1 MQYKFEYQGNTYLF
15 DKDESDKD
23 KYVVF
28 SCAKNEEDYIIEWVE
43 HNLSI
48 GFDKVIIADN
58 NDDNVKLPSLLSK
71 YVEDG
76 TVQIFDCHGLKGIQ
90 LYIYDMFLAESNYRW
105 CAYFDCD
112 EFLELSQHASV
123 KDFLATI
130 KEDCVLI
137 NWLVFGGCGNLL
149 KKEGTLKE
157 RFKEP
162 VYPSCIFKEN
172 FYVKPIV
179 RSGSTFIGFRH
190 THSPI
195 PKYLPLFNLGGYCHV
210 RNQSHV
216 YSPPR
221 YKYAYI
227 RHYYTKSFE
236 EWLQNKVKRGW
247 PDEMPDLLK
256 AENYFI
262 LDNGDEFKIDKYIKG
277 LFVDNTAMDTNKED
291 LARQIGDNRIVL
303 LKSTE
308 RNTYALI
315 LEAFFIMK
323 NFTGK
328 VIVFEGDYVDD
339 AMYAAFVEYG
349 VRTGNDVAYIF
360 KDEEFRNILKKY
372 NGGST
377 FYWINCL

>member
-1 MQYKFEYQGNTYLF
+1 MQYTFDYQGKVYFF

-28 SCAKNEEDYIIEWVE
+28 ACAKNEEDYIVEWVE

-58 NDDNVKLPSLLSK
+58 NDDNTRLPSLLSN
-71 YVEDG
+71 YIENG
-76 TVQIFDCHGLKGIQ
+76 TVQIFDCSGLKGIQ
-90 LYIYDMFLAESNYRW
+90 LYIYTMFLNESNYAW

-112 EFLELSQHASV
+112 EFLELPQHKSV
-123 KDFLATI
+123 KDFLKTI

-137 NWLVFGGCGNLL
+137 NWLVFGGCGNFI
-149 KKEGTLKE
+149 KKEGLLKE

-162 VYPSCIFKEN
+162 VYPSQIFKEN

-179 RSGSTFIGFRH
+179 RSGKTFKGFST
-190 THSPI
+190 THSPTPRYVPI
-195 PKYLPLFNLGGYCHV
+195 YNLGGYCSV
-210 RNQSHV
+210 RHQSHV
-216 YSPPR
+216 YSPPK

-262 LDNGDEFKIDKYIKG
+262 LDNGNDFKIDKYIKG
-277 LFVDNTAMDTNKED
+277 LFVDNTAMDKNKED
-291 LARQIGDNRIVL
+291 LEKKIKDYRVIV
-303 LKSTE
+303 LKSTT

-315 LEAFFIMK
+315 LEGFFIMK
-323 NFTGK
+323 NFTNR

-339 AMYAAFVEYG
+339 SLYAAFLEYG
-349 VRTGNDVAYIF
+349 IRTGNNVAYIF
-360 KDEEFRNILKKY
+360 NENEIGNVLSKY
-372 NGGST
+372 DCGNA
-377 FYWINCL
+377 FYWLNCL